1 MGLDELAGCMEV
13 LKKRLQSHR
22 AVLQEKGTRTRM
34 ALIDPLLRRDGK
46 PAAIVEAKKLG
57 EVLGSHRMQVL
68 NYANASGISITG
80 TPLFVNV
87 HLSAY
92 GVRQNTKRLLK
103 RCGLNPADVHL
114 HVAQSPKDLLPTDR
128 QTTISPGNDN
138 AGKVQIR
145 ALFWNLPSR
154 LQLRSW

>member
-1 MGLDELAGCMEV
+1 
-13 LKKRLQSHR
+13 
-22 AVLQEKGTRTRM
+22 M
-34 ALIDPLLRRDGK
+34 ALIDPLLRALGWDVFDPEVVTPEYKVEGGWADYALLRADGR
-46 PAAIVEAKKLG
+46 PAATVEAKKLG
-57 EVLGSHRMQVL
+57 EVLGSHRMRLL

-128 QTTISPGNDN
+128 QTTIPPGNDN
-138 AGKVQIR
+138 AGKVRIR
-145 ALFWNLPSR
+145 TSFWNLPSR
-154 LQLRSW
+154 L

>member
-22 AVLQEKGTRTRM
+22 AVLRENGTRTRM

-46 PAAIVEAKKLG
+46 PAAIVEAKSWARW
-57 EVLGSHRMQVL
+57 GSHRMRLL

-92 GVRQNTKRLLK
+92 GARQNTKRLLK
-103 RCGLNPADVHL
+103 GRGLNPADVQL
-114 HVAQSPKDLLPTDR
+114 HVAQSPKNLLPTDR

-145 ALFWNLPSR
+145 ALFRNLPSR

>member
-1 MGLDELAGCMEV
+1 MGLDKLAGCMEV

-22 AVLQEKGTRTRM
+22 AVLRENGTRTRM

-46 PAAIVEAKKLG
+46 PAAVVEAKSSARW
-57 EVLGSHRMQVL
+57 GSHRMRL
-68 NYANASGISITG
+68 LKHAKASGISITG
-80 TPLFVNV
+80 TPFFVNV

-92 GVRQNTKRLLK
+92 GARQNTKRLLK
-103 RCGLNPADVHL
+103 RRGLNLADVHL
-114 HVAQSPKDLLPTDR
+114 HIAQPPKGLLPTGR
-128 QTTISPGNDN
+128 QTTVSPGNDN
-138 AGKVQIR
+138 AGRAQIR